1 MRTSE
6 DLLAE
11 VARVERQITLLA
23 REVAKSRLTDMK
35 ELGVYQCQGQLY
47 PQQERIRLLAER
59 VKTIQWVMEGT
70 K

>member
-1 MRTSE
+1 MKTNE

-23 REVAKSRLTDMK
+23 REVAKSRLVDMK
-35 ELGVYQCQGQLY
+35 EVGVYQCQGHIY

-59 VKTIQWVMEGT
+59 VKTLNWVMEGT